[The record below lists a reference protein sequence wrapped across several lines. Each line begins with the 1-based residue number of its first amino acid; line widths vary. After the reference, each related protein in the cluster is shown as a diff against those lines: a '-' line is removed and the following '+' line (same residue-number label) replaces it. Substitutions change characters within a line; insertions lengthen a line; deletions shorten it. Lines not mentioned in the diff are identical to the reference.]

1 MANKFTDAVF
11 HAKVPAVDKAVLWA
25 IAHRTDNETGACHP
39 SLKTVSK
46 EGGACTT
53 IVKQV
58 IAYAGEIGI
67 LELKARRDGN
77 INLANEYVFSLP
89 ALRWLERADSRFV
102 PDGETDQGARANL
115 GKLPPEGGK
124 QPTGGLVHSPRVYKR
139 PPQGWGGK
147 RLKNSEVDLRSRS
160 RHSNSDSTAETET
173 HRQDTDQNPYI
184 NLGPDG
190 CGGIR
195 WQDKTNGSIWC
206 SDLWWSEDPNLD
218 QYPYGQ
224 PELADL
230 MQASPTILHDKGCP
244 CYPRRPRIL
253 CMCRL
258 YEVLLDTTQYG
269 PEMDECPNSCEQEDT
284 DQNQEPNP
292 RGVAPN
298 PTGTSRP
305 GTPGIDDSCM
315 DAALPRLP
323 AEQPCEGGRLHEW
336 QEYSH
341 TTDRCSGCGRFRTNP
356 AVTQWTEA
364 DNFEV
369 EYMEMVE
376 CYDPYDTYWSAPEEP
391 TRTVAHRAALS
402 PSEFARAIGAA
413 AHWN

>member
-25 IAHRTDNETGACHP
+25 IAHRTDNSTGACYP
-39 SLKTVSK
+39 SIKTISK
-46 EGGACTT
+46 EAGCSPT
-53 IVKQV
+53 IVKAV
-58 IAYAGEIGI
+58 VAYAVSVGLLG
-67 LELKARRDGN
+67 LKNRKDGKLT
-77 INLANEYVFSLP
+77 IANEYTFNLTKLRSLN
-89 ALRWLERADSRFV
+89 RADSRFL
-102 PDGETDQGARANL
+102 PDGESDQGTRASTAP
-115 GKLPPEGGK
+115 GKLPAQVGTRLGSRPGGG
-124 QPTGGLVHSPRVYKR
+124 PGVGSLPAR
-139 PPQGWGGK
+139 GWGWR
-147 RLKNSEVDLRSRS
+147 RLQNSEVDLRSRS

-173 HRQDTDQNPYI
+173 RRQDTDQNPYI

-230 MQASPTILHDKGCP
+230 MQASPEIKHDQSCP
-244 CYPRRPRIL
+244 CYPRKPRTL
-253 CMCRL
+253 CVCGL
-258 YEVLLDTTQYG
+258 YEILLDSDGYG
-269 PEMDECPNSCEQEDT
+269 PEMDECPNGCEQEDT
-284 DQNQEPNP
+284 DQNQETNL
-292 RGVAPN
+292 RGFAPN

-305 GTPGIDDSCM
+305 GTTGIDDSCM
-315 DAALPRLP
+315 DAALPRPP
-323 AEQPCEGGRLHEW
+323 AEQPCEGGGLHEW

-341 TTDRCSGCGRFRTNP
+341 TTDRCSECGAFRTNP

-364 DNFEV
+364 DDLEV

-376 CYDPYDTYWSAPEEP
+376 CYDPYDTYWSASQEATP
-391 TRTVAHRAALS
+391 TAANRAALS
-402 PSEFARAIGAA
+402 PSEFARATER
-413 AHWN
+413 